1 MVTNG
6 ASPSKLV
13 EWLRIQ
19 HVQKL
24 QRPHVS
30 GIVRLPMLGR
40 FFGRTSR
47 TVAYLSALVASVT
60 LLPRG
65 ADAFPHIVR
74 SGETLARIAERVYG
88 RVEAE
93 QILVAANGLDNGR
106 GIAIAPG
113 MRLEIPA
120 VGHHR
125 VSSGETWASL
135 ADQLL
140 GSPDRGDVL
149 AFANKGKSWIPP
161 TEGQEIIVPYNLR
174 YVAATGDSVLTV
186 AYRFLGDRDKAWML
200 DRYNHLG
207 NHPLR
212 RGELVLV
219 PLVDLELT
227 AEGKQEASAAGA
239 LVRSE
244 GAGYARDA
252 QRRTDV
258 ELPLLA
264 ADVHNGRYVDAVAR
278 ANRLLGSGALSR
290 PQLALIHQKLV
301 EAYVAL
307 DAQGL
312 AETSCLQW
320 READPAAVLDP
331 VELSPKIVRACL
343 NATTLGASTDKPSR
357 APAPASPLPPASN
370 RPDGGR

>member
-1 MVTNG
+1 
-6 ASPSKLV
+6 
-13 EWLRIQ
+13 
-19 HVQKL
+19 
-24 QRPHVS
+24 
-30 GIVRLPMLGR
+30 MLGR
-40 FFGRTSR
+40 FFRQTSR
-47 TVAYLSALVASVT
+47 TVACLTAVVACAM
-60 LLPRG
+60 LMPRD
-65 ADAFPHIVR
+65 AEAFPHIVR

-106 GIAIAPG
+106 GFAIAPG

-120 VGHHR
+120 LGHHR
-125 VSSGETWASL
+125 VSAGETWPSL

-140 GSPDRGDVL
+140 GSPDRSDVL
-149 AFANKGKSWIPP
+149 AFANKAKSWIAP

-174 YVAATGDSVLTV
+174 YVAASGDSILTI

-200 DRYNHLG
+200 HRYNHLG
-207 NHPLR
+207 NQSLR

-219 PLVDLELT
+219 PLVDLELMP
-227 AEGKQEASAAGA
+227 EGKEEAAAAGA

-252 QRRTDV
+252 QRRTDA

-278 ANRLLGSGALSR
+278 GNRLLGSGALSK

-312 AETSCLQW
+312 AETSCLLW

-343 NATTLGASTDKPSR
+343 NATTLGAATDKPTR
-357 APAPASPLPPASN
+357 APIPASSPPAGG

>member
-1 MVTNG
+1 MF
-6 ASPSKLV
+6 
-13 EWLRIQ
+13 
-19 HVQKL
+19 
-24 QRPHVS
+24 
-30 GIVRLPMLGR
+30 GR
-40 FFGRTSR
+40 FIRRTSR
-47 TVAYLSALVASVT
+47 ARTSVVAGLVT
-60 LLPRG
+60 LAACATLQPRG
-65 ADAFPHIVR
+65 AEAFPHIVR

-106 GIAIAPG
+106 GIAIAAG

-125 VSSGETWASL
+125 VNAGESWPSL

-140 GSPDRGDVL
+140 GSPDRSDVL
-149 AFANKGKSWIPP
+149 AYANKAKSWIAP

-174 YVAATGDSVLTV
+174 HIAATGDSILTV

-200 DRYNHLG
+200 HRYNHLG
-207 NHPLR
+207 NQPLR

-219 PLVDLELT
+219 PLIDLELT
-227 AEGKQEASAAGA
+227 AEGKQEASASGA

-244 GAGYARDA
+244 GAGYARDT
-252 QRRTDV
+252 QRRTDT
-258 ELPLLA
+258 ELPQLA

-278 ANRLLGSGALSR
+278 GNRLLGSGVLNR
-290 PQLALIHQKLV
+290 PQIALIQQKLV

-312 AETSCLQW
+312 AETACLQW
-320 READPAAVLDP
+320 READPTAVLDP

-343 NATTLGASTDKPSR
+343 NATTLGTTNDPATRASGPTGSSTTN
-357 APAPASPLPPASN
+357 AA
-370 RPDGGR
+370 DGGR

>member
-1 MVTNG
+1 MFG
-6 ASPSKLV
+6 S
-13 EWLRIQ
+13 
-19 HVQKL
+19 
-24 QRPHVS
+24 
-30 GIVRLPMLGR
+30 
-40 FFGRTSR
+40 FFRRTSR
-47 TVAYLSALVASVT
+47 DKTKPVTRIALLVMIAT
-60 LLPRG
+60 LTPRG

-113 MRLEIPA
+113 MRLEVPA
-120 VGHHR
+120 LGHHR
-125 VSSGETWASL
+125 VAAGETWPVLAAS
-135 ADQLL
+135 LL
-140 GSPDRGDVL
+140 GSSDRSDVL
-149 AFANKGKSWIPP
+149 AFANKAKSWISP
-161 TEGQEIIVPYNLR
+161 TEGQEIVVPYNLR
-174 YVAATGDSVLTV
+174 YVAAAGDSVLTV
-186 AYRFLGDRDKAWML
+186 AYRLLGDRDKAWML

-207 NHPLR
+207 THPLR

-227 AEGKQEASAAGA
+227 AEGKQEAAAAAA

-264 ADVHNGRYVDAVAR
+264 ADVHNGRYVDAVGR
-278 ANRLLGSGALSR
+278 GNRLLGSGALSR

-307 DAQGL
+307 DALGL
-312 AETSCLQW
+312 AETSCLSW

-343 NATTLGASTDKPSR
+343 TATTLGASTDKPM
-357 APAPASPLPPASN
+357 PSPVGSSSSPPSG
-370 RPDGGR
+370 RKDGGP

>member
-1 MVTNG
+1 VLACVG
-6 ASPSKLV
+6 AL
-13 EWLRIQ
+13 
-19 HVQKL
+19 
-24 QRPHVS
+24 
-30 GIVRLPMLGR
+30 
-40 FFGRTSR
+40 
-47 TVAYLSALVASVT
+47 LVAAPS
-60 LLPRG
+60 PRT

-106 GIAIAPG
+106 GIAITPG
-113 MRLEIPA
+113 MRIEIPA

-125 VSSGETWASL
+125 VTAGETWNAI
-135 ADQLL
+135 ADNLL
-140 GSPDRGDVL
+140 GDQDRGDVL
-149 AFANKGKSWIPP
+149 AVSNKAKPWIQP
-161 TEGQEIIVPYNLR
+161 TEGQEIVVPYNLR
-174 YVAATGDSVLTV
+174 YVAGAGDSILTI

-207 NHPLR
+207 NQPLR
-212 RGELVLV
+212 RGEVVLV

-227 AEGKQEASAAGA
+227 SEGKREASAAGA

-252 QRRTDV
+252 QRRAEV
-258 ELPLLA
+258 ELPQLA
-264 ADVHNGRYVDAVAR
+264 ADVHHGRYVDAVVR
-278 ANRLLGSGALSR
+278 GNRLLGTGALSR

-312 AETSCLQW
+312 AETSCLLW

-331 VELSPKIVRACL
+331 VELSPKIVRACT
-343 NATTLGASTDKPSR
+343 NVTTLGAAADKPATPAAS
-357 APAPASPLPPASN
+357 AGPAPSAARTS
-370 RPDGGR
+370 DGGR

>member
-1 MVTNG
+1 MF
-6 ASPSKLV
+6 
-13 EWLRIQ
+13 
-19 HVQKL
+19 
-24 QRPHVS
+24 
-30 GIVRLPMLGR
+30 GR
-40 FFGRTSR
+40 FFRQTQR
-47 TVAYLSALVASVT
+47 ALVEHLKLRVACSVLRPKSHSTT
-60 LLPRG
+60 LAFLVVVMSLVTFRPRG
-65 ADAFPHIVR
+65 AEAFPHIVR
-74 SGETLARIAERVYG
+74 TGETLARIAERVYG

-125 VSSGETWASL
+125 VMAGETWPQL

-140 GSPDRGDVL
+140 GAADRSDVL
-149 AFANKGKSWIPP
+149 AFANKAKAWIPP

-174 YVAATGDSVLTV
+174 YVAAAGDSILTV

-207 NHPLR
+207 TQPMR

-227 AEGKQEASAAGA
+227 AEGKQEAAVAGA
-239 LVRSE
+239 LVRAE
-244 GAGYARDA
+244 GAGVARDA
-252 QRRTDV
+252 QRRTDA

-264 ADVHNGRYVDAVAR
+264 TDVHNGRYVDAVAR

-312 AETSCLQW
+312 AETSCRLW

-331 VELSPKIVRACL
+331 VELSP
-343 NATTLGASTDKPSR
+343 PSR
-357 APAPASPLPPASN
+357 FPNAAGSSVTPEN
-370 RPDGGR
+370 RPNGGR

>member
-1 MVTNG
+1 M
-6 ASPSKLV
+6 
-13 EWLRIQ
+13 
-19 HVQKL
+19 
-24 QRPHVS
+24 
-30 GIVRLPMLGR
+30 
-40 FFGRTSR
+40 FGRSFRQTGRARPITLAFLALATSIITCHSQR
-47 TVAYLSALVASVT
+47 AE
-60 LLPRG
+60 
-65 ADAFPHIVR
+65 AFPHIVR
-74 SGETLARIAERVYG
+74 KGETLARIAERVYG

-125 VSSGETWASL
+125 VMAGESWPQL

-140 GSPDRGDVL
+140 GAADRSDVL
-149 AFANKGKSWIPP
+149 AFANKAKAWIPP

-174 YVAATGDSVLTV
+174 YVAGGADTILTV

-207 NHPLR
+207 TQPIR

-227 AEGKQEASAAGA
+227 TEGKQEASVAGA
-239 LVRSE
+239 LVRAE
-244 GAGYARDA
+244 GAGVARDA
-252 QRRTDV
+252 QRRTDA
-258 ELPLLA
+258 ELPQLA

-312 AETSCLQW
+312 AETSCRLW

-331 VELSPKIVRACL
+331 VELSPKIVRVCL
-343 NATTLGASTDKPSR
+343 NVSTLGDAPDKPSL
-357 APAPASPLPPASN
+357 LPNTADSSALPEN
-370 RPDGGR
+370 RPNGGR

>member
-1 MVTNG
+1 M
-6 ASPSKLV
+6 
-13 EWLRIQ
+13 
-19 HVQKL
+19 
-24 QRPHVS
+24 
-30 GIVRLPMLGR
+30 
-40 FFGRTSR
+40 FGRSFRQTRRALLERLGHRFVSTALVLLVVMMVIVTSR
-47 TVAYLSALVASVT
+47 PRSAA
-60 LLPRG
+60 
-65 ADAFPHIVR
+65 AFPHIVR
-74 SGETLARIAERVYG
+74 KGETLARIAERVYG

-125 VSSGETWASL
+125 VTAGETWTQL

-140 GSPDRGDVL
+140 GAADRSDVL
-149 AFANKGKSWIPP
+149 AFANKAKAWIPP
-161 TEGQEIIVPYNLR
+161 TEGQEIIFPYNLR
-174 YVAATGDSVLTV
+174 YVAGGADTILTV

-207 NHPLR
+207 TQPIR

-227 AEGKQEASAAGA
+227 AEGKQEAAVSGA
-239 LVRSE
+239 LVRAE
-244 GAGYARDA
+244 GAGVARDA
-252 QRRTDV
+252 QRRTDA
-258 ELPLLA
+258 ELPQLA
-264 ADVHNGRYVDAVAR
+264 TDVYNGRYVDAVAR

-290 PQLALIHQKLV
+290 PQLAQIHQKLV

-312 AETSCLQW
+312 AETSCRAW
-320 READPAAVLDP
+320 READPTAVLDP
-331 VELSPKIVRACL
+331 VELSPKIVRVCL
-343 NATTLGASTDKPSR
+343 NVSTIGDAPDKPSR
-357 APAPASPLPPASN
+357 IPNTADSALLPDH
-370 RPDGGR
+370 RPNGGR

>member
-1 MVTNG
+1 MHRGFDRQTNRAKPAAVVG
-6 ASPSKLV
+6 MATLV
-13 EWLRIQ
+13 VLA
-19 HVQKL
+19 
-24 QRPHVS
+24 
-30 GIVRLPMLGR
+30 M
-40 FFGRTSR
+40 
-47 TVAYLSALVASVT
+47 
-60 LLPRG
+60 LLPR
-65 ADAFPHIVR
+65 AASAFPHIVR

-125 VSSGETWASL
+125 VNAGETWPWL

-140 GSPDRGDVL
+140 GSADRSDVL
-149 AFANKGKSWIPP
+149 AYANKAKSWIAP
-161 TEGQEIIVPYNLR
+161 TEGQEIVVPYNLR
-174 YVAATGDSVLTV
+174 YITATGDSILTV
-186 AYRFLGDRDKAWML
+186 AYRLLGDRDKAWML
-200 DRYNHLG
+200 HRYNHLG
-207 NHPLR
+207 NQPLR

-219 PLVDLELT
+219 PLIDLELT
-227 AEGKQEASAAGA
+227 AEGKQEAAAAGA

-244 GAGYARDA
+244 GAGSARDA
-252 QRRTDV
+252 QRRTDA

-264 ADVHNGRYVDAVAR
+264 ADVHNGRYVDAVVR
-278 ANRLLGSGALSR
+278 GNRLLGSGSSSR

-307 DAQGL
+307 DAIGL
-312 AETSCLQW
+312 AETSCLLW
-320 READPAAVLDP
+320 READPSAVLDP

-343 NATTLGASTDKPSR
+343 NATTLGASSDKPLRLSS
-357 APAPASPLPPASN
+357 PASSSVPSDN

>member
-1 MVTNG
+1 MRCGFERQTHRTKPTQHHG
-6 ASPSKLV
+6 LV
-13 EWLRIQ
+13 WF
-19 HVQKL
+19 
-24 QRPHVS
+24 VS
-30 GIVRLPMLGR
+30 IVLLALLL
-40 FFGRTSR
+40 SR
-47 TVAYLSALVASVT
+47 DA
-60 LLPRG
+60 R
-65 ADAFPHIVR
+65 AFPHIVR

-125 VSSGETWASL
+125 VNAGETWPSL
-135 ADQLL
+135 ADLLL
-140 GSPDRGDVL
+140 GSADRSDVL
-149 AFANKGKSWIPP
+149 AYANKAKAWIAP

-174 YVAATGDSVLTV
+174 YITATGDSILTV
-186 AYRFLGDRDKAWML
+186 AYSFLGDRDKAWML
-200 DRYNHLG
+200 HRYNHLG
-207 NHPLR
+207 NQPLR

-219 PLVDLELT
+219 PLIDLELT
-227 AEGKQEASAAGA
+227 AEGKQEAATAGA

-244 GAGYARDA
+244 GAGIARDA
-252 QRRTDV
+252 QRRTDA

-264 ADVHNGRYVDAVAR
+264 ADVHNGRYVDAVVR
-278 ANRLLGSGALSR
+278 GNRLLGSGALSR

-320 READPAAVLDP
+320 READPLAVLDP

-343 NATTLGASTDKPSR
+343 NATTLGASSDKPTRLSG
-357 APAPASPLPPASN
+357 PANSSSGLEY

>member
-1 MVTNG
+1 M
-6 ASPSKLV
+6 
-13 EWLRIQ
+13 I
-19 HVQKL
+19 
-24 QRPHVS
+24 
-30 GIVRLPMLGR
+30 GR
-40 FFGRTSR
+40 FIRRTSR
-47 TVAYLSALVASVT
+47 HRKNVARIVALALIATVT
-60 LLPRG
+60 PRA

-113 MRLEIPA
+113 MRLEVPA
-120 VGHHR
+120 LGHHR
-125 VSSGETWASL
+125 VSAGETWPVLAAS
-135 ADQLL
+135 LL
-140 GSPDRGDVL
+140 GSSDRSDVL
-149 AFANKGKSWIPP
+149 AFANKAKSWIAP
-161 TEGQEIIVPYNLR
+161 TEGQEIVVPYNLR
-174 YVAATGDSVLTV
+174 YIAAGGDSVLTV

-207 NHPLR
+207 THPLR

-227 AEGKQEASAAGA
+227 AEGKQEALAAGA

-264 ADVHNGRYVDAVAR
+264 TDVHNGRYVDAVAR

-312 AETSCLQW
+312 AETSCQSW
-320 READPAAVLDP
+320 READPVAVLDP

-343 NATTLGASTDKPSR
+343 NATTLGASADKPSPVGSSSSFGR
-357 APAPASPLPPASN
+357 A
-370 RPDGGR
+370 DGGP